1 MKAAVVTSFT
11 EPLQIRDV
19 PVPVPGPGQVL
30 VRIEVCGLCHTDIH
44 AARGD
49 WPVKPTPPFIPG
61 HEGVGIIE
69 GVGAGVAPSR
79 VGQRVAIAW
88 LGWAC
93 GYCEFCVSGHET
105 LCESQEMSGYSID
118 GAYAEYAVASS
129 DFVVPVPA
137 RPSEPRD
144 RHPLPDPALGYIGA
158 NPLDDSD
165 AFVARDQGQRRLDR
179 PVTARGMNVGMAEAA
194 DLDPHQHL
202 PWPGHRHRQV
212 ENLQRFRERRN
223 DSSFHRVYP

>member
-19 PVPVPGPGQVL
+19 PVPMPGPGQVL
-30 VRIEVCGLCHTDIH
+30 VRIEASGLCHTDIH

-49 WPVKPTPPFIPG
+49 WPVKPTLPLIPG

-69 GVGAGVAPSR
+69 GVGAGVAKSR

-105 LCESQEMSGYSID
+105 LCESQKMSGYSID

-129 DFVVPVPA
+129 DFRGA
-137 RPSEPRD
+137 R
-144 RHPLPDPALGYIGA
+144 
-158 NPLDDSD
+158 
-165 AFVARDQGQRRLDR
+165 
-179 PVTARGMNVGMAEAA
+179 ARGNF
-194 DLDPHQHL
+194 L
-202 PWPGHRHRQV
+202 PRGGAPELRRSHHVQGGQGFWRQVLRSRRGVRHRGPGSPSAAV
-212 ENLQRFRERRN
+212 REDRGGHGRRGR
-223 DSSFHRVYP
+223 SGRSQA